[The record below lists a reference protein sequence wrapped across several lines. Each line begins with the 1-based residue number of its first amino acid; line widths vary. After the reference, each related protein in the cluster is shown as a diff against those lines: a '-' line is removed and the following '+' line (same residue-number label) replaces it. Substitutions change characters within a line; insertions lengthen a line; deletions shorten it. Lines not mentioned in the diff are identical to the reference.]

1 MVDIA
6 AGAGTLDK
14 EGCKVEEA
22 ILSAAYPFW
31 DRLSAGEK
39 EQILQA
45 CATAS
50 YEKGAQIHRS
60 DMGCKG
66 AIFVLSGTLRVYIV
80 SEEGREVTLFRIHA
94 GENCV
99 LSASCLLDSIQFDIL
114 IEAAEA
120 ARAIVIPANVLHP
133 IMESNPYV
141 GLYMYK
147 QATERFSDVMWMMQQ
162 ILFMGADRRVAIFLW
177 DEMVRRNQPVLHMT
191 HDEIARNIG
200 SAREVVSRVMK
211 YLSEEGVV
219 SLKRGRV
226 EIVDKEK
233 LGKYLSQA

>member
-1 MVDIA
+1 M
-6 AGAGTLDK
+6 
-14 EGCKVEEA
+14 EE

-31 DRLSAGEK
+31 ERLSDEEK
-39 EQILQA
+39 AQILKG
-45 CATAS
+45 CATVT
-50 YEKGAQIHRS
+50 YEKGSSIHRS

-66 AIFVLSGTLRVYIV
+66 AILVLSGLLRVYIL
-80 SEEGREVTLFRIHA
+80 SDEGREVTLFRIHA
-94 GENCV
+94 GESCV

-114 IEAAEA
+114 IEAAEE
-120 ARAIVIPANVLHP
+120 ARAIVIPSGVLHP

-147 QATERFSDVMWMMQQ
+147 QAAERFSDVMWMMQQ

-177 DEMVRRNQPVLHMT
+177 DEMVRRNQPVLSMT

-211 YLSEEGVV
+211 YLSEEGAVA
-219 SLKRGRV
+219 LKRGRV
-226 EIVDKEK
+226 EILDKEK
-233 LGKYLSQA
+233 LKKYL

>member
-1 MVDIA
+1 M
-6 AGAGTLDK
+6 
-14 EGCKVEEA
+14 EEA
-22 ILSAAYPFW
+22 KLSAAYPFW
-31 DRLSAGEK
+31 NKLSDAER
-39 EQILQA
+39 EQILYA
-45 CATAS
+45 CTDVF
-50 YEKGAQIHRS
+50 YEKGEQIHRS

-66 AIFVLSGTLRVYIV
+66 AILVLSGLLRVYIV
-80 SEEGREVTLFRIHA
+80 SDEGREVTLFRIHA

-99 LSASCLLDSIQFDIL
+99 LSASCLLDAIQFDML

-120 ARAIVIPANVLHP
+120 VRAIVIPASVLHP

-177 DEMVRRNQPVLHMT
+177 DEMVRRKQPVLRMT

-200 SAREVVSRVMK
+200 SAREVVSKVMK

-219 SLKRGRV
+219 ALGRGKV
-226 EIVDKEK
+226 EIVDREK
-233 LGKYLSQA
+233 LRKYLTGNVT